1 MLFLPWTSWA
11 FTLFSTLNILG
22 VHTVDLPW
30 TSWVLTR
37 CDPWSF
43 ECLRLRCYP
52 TLNTPKFFSLRKA
65 VYSTCI
71 PWTSWLFVVFLLWT
85 SWMFPLFSYLEH
97 PERYGDPAIQSVLT
111 ELEKG
116 DADIDRALVL
126 TETCQKV
133 SKLERAIYILN
144 VKLVCL
150 KRELLFFYR
159 GNTGITVWKTS
170 DGNASATC

>member
-1 MLFLPWTSWA
+1 
-11 FTLFSTLNILG
+11 
-22 VHTVDLPW
+22 
-30 TSWVLTR
+30 
-37 CDPWSF
+37 
-43 ECLRLRCYP
+43 
-52 TLNTPKFFSLRKA
+52 
-65 VYSTCI
+65 
-71 PWTSWLFVVFLLWT
+71 
-85 SWMFPLFSYLEH
+85 MFPLFSYLEH

-159 GNTGITVWKTS
+159 GNT
-170 DGNASATC
+170 

>member
-52 TLNTPKFFSLRKA
+52 TLNTPKFFFPKESCLLYMYTLNILIVRGFSTLNILNVPA
-65 VYSTCI
+65 VFL
-71 PWTSWLFVVFLLWT
+71 PWTSWALWG
-85 SWMFPLFSYLEH
+85 PCH
-97 PERYGDPAIQSVLT
+97 PVGPYRTGEGRCRHWPGSGPYWNLS
-111 ELEKG
+111 KG
-116 DADIDRALVL
+116 IKA
-126 TETCQKV
+126 
-133 SKLERAIYILN
+133 
-144 VKLVCL
+144 
-150 KRELLFFYR
+150 REGHLHTKCK
-159 GNTGITVWKTS
+159 TGMS
-170 DGNASATC
+170 

>member
-1 MLFLPWTSWA
+1 
-11 FTLFSTLNILG
+11 
-22 VHTVDLPW
+22 
-30 TSWVLTR
+30 
-37 CDPWSF
+37 
-43 ECLRLRCYP
+43 
-52 TLNTPKFFSLRKA
+52 
-65 VYSTCI
+65 
-71 PWTSWLFVVFLLWT
+71 
-85 SWMFPLFSYLEH
+85 MFPLFSYLEH

-159 GNTGITVWKTS
+159 GNTGVTVWKTS
-170 DGNASATC
+170 DGNSSATC

>member
-1 MLFLPWTSWA
+1 MKTCLFLSLRKFYILCA
-11 FTLFSTLNILG
+11 NNVVLTLNILS
-22 VHTVDLPW
+22 VYAVFYFKLPMCSHSLPTVNILSVDKM
-30 TSWVLTR
+30 
-37 CDPWSF
+37 WSLIIRVF
-43 ECLRLRCYP
+43 KV
-52 TLNTPKFFSLRKA
+52 TLLSYLEHSQVFFSLRKA

-150 KRELLFFYR
+150 KRELLFFF
-159 GNTGITVWKTS
+159 
-170 DGNASATC
+170 